1 MGAPFLFFTWF
12 TAFFGLSW
20 FLLESFSLFGQI
32 FCISRDILSFI
43 VTSIYF
49 NEMMCLL
56 FLLRKLTSMGRIYLL
71 VIEA

>member
-12 TAFFGLSW
+12 TASLA
-20 FLLESFSLFGQI
+20 FLGSCWSRFLFLVRSFVFP
-32 FCISRDILSFI
+32 RDILSFI